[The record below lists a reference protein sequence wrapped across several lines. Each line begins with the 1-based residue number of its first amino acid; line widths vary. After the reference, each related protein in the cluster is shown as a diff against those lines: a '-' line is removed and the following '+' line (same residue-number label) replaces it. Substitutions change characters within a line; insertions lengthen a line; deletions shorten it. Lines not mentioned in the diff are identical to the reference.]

1 MDLRLT
7 KLVPKIP
14 ELIGRALMGD
24 PSAIVLLSLMGIS
37 VAASA
42 IKDNNSRVA
51 TENELKWIEKVS
63 EEYIYNLTMS
73 KSKSI

>member
-37 VAASA
+37 IAASA
-42 IKDNNSRVA
+42 IKDNNSGA
-51 TENELKWIEKVS
+51 SAKNEQK
-63 EEYIYNLTMS
+63 
-73 KSKSI
+73 

>member
-7 KLVPKIP
+7 KRVPKIP

-51 TENELKWIEKVS
+51 TENELK
-63 EEYIYNLTMS
+63 
-73 KSKSI
+73 